1 MGIFGNI
8 FRVQDLEDKK
18 LEFENIKKQ
27 YLKEGESISADS
39 IKLFGLRKDSIRI
52 LQRVKS
58 YIDRLE
64 NCPESI
70 KRGIGK
76 ALSYTD
82 NFRETMQWEVEAKLN
97 SNISS
102 GSVNGSTGTNIGIGG
117 IAAGMSAA
125 AKLKRMSPNDE
136 VIVYEKGDI
145 VSFGACGLPYYAGG
159 FFEDPNEMI
168 ARTPEE
174 FRASGIKLFTNHEVM
189 KVDFGGKKLQVKDLM
204 TGVSIEESY
213 DKLMIATGASSIIP
227 PIKGIDSE
235 NVLTLKSMEDGYK
248 VRALMED
255 SNIRR
260 VTVIGAGFIGVEVI
274 EAAKKNGKEVTVVQL
289 QDRILAEV
297 FDKEITD
304 LLEEEIRNHDVNLLL
319 DETVMEI
326 NKKENITTIK
336 TDNREFD
343 TDMVIVATGFRPN
356 TAFLKDSGIE
366 MLKNGAIVVDKYGKT
381 SIEDV
386 YAAGDCATINSA
398 ITNKAIYVP
407 LATGANKLG
416 RIVGENLAGA
426 NNAFQG
432 SLASSCIKVM
442 DMEAARTGL
451 SEKEVKALGF
461 DYKTKFITD
470 MNQTSYYPGRQ
481 KIYVKLIYDA
491 HTKVIYGGQVAGY
504 KDAVQRCNV
513 IAACIYGKM
522 TTEQLGMLDLSY
534 APPFSRTW
542 DVLNVAGNVSK

>member
-1 MGIFGNI
+1 MKVII
-8 FRVQDLEDKK
+8 
-18 LEFENIKKQ
+18 
-27 YLKEGESISADS
+27 
-39 IKLFGLRKDSIRI
+39 
-52 LQRVKS
+52 
-58 YIDRLE
+58 
-64 NCPESI
+64 
-70 KRGIGK
+70 
-76 ALSYTD
+76 
-82 NFRETMQWEVEAKLN
+82 
-97 SNISS
+97 
-102 GSVNGSTGTNIGIGG
+102 IGG

-159 FFEDPNEMI
+159 FFDDSNEMI
-168 ARTPEE
+168 ARTAEE
-174 FRASGIKLFTNHEVM
+174 FRKTGINLFTNHEVLE
-189 KVDFGGKKLQVKDLM
+189 VDFDNKKLRVKDLIQNM
-204 TGVSIEESY
+204 IIEESY
-213 DKLMIATGASSIIP
+213 DKLMIASGASSIIP

-235 NVLTLKSMEDGYK
+235 NVLTLKSMDDGNK
-248 VRALMED
+248 LRALME
-255 SNIRR
+255 NENLKR
-260 VTVIGAGFIGVEVI
+260 VTVIGAGFIGVEAV
-274 EAAKKNGKEVTVVQL
+274 EAAKKRGKEVTVVQL

-297 FDKEITD
+297 FDEEITN
-304 LLEEEIRNHDVNLLL
+304 LLEEEIRKHDVNLLL

-326 NKKENITTIK
+326 TTAGKATNIK
-336 TDNREFD
+336 TNKREFE
-343 TDMVIVATGFRPN
+343 TDIVIVATGFRPN
-356 TAFLKDSGIE
+356 TAFVKNEKLE
-366 MLKNGAIVVDKYGKT
+366 MLKNGAIVVDKYGRT

-386 YAAGDCATINSA
+386 YAAGDCATINSV
-398 ITNKAIYVP
+398 ITNKPVYVP

-426 NNAFQG
+426 NNEFQG

-470 MNQTSYYPGRQ
+470 MNHTSYYPGQ
-481 KIYVKLIYDA
+481 TKIYVKLIYDA

-513 IAACIYGKM
+513 IATCIFAKM
-522 TTEQLGMLDLSY
+522 TTAQLGMLDLSY

-542 DVLNVAGNVSK
+542 DVLNISGLQSR

>member
-1 MGIFGNI
+1 MKVII
-8 FRVQDLEDKK
+8 
-18 LEFENIKKQ
+18 
-27 YLKEGESISADS
+27 
-39 IKLFGLRKDSIRI
+39 
-52 LQRVKS
+52 
-58 YIDRLE
+58 
-64 NCPESI
+64 
-70 KRGIGK
+70 
-76 ALSYTD
+76 
-82 NFRETMQWEVEAKLN
+82 
-97 SNISS
+97 
-102 GSVNGSTGTNIGIGG
+102 IGG

-125 AKLKRMSPNDE
+125 AKFKRMSPNDE

-159 FFEDPNEMI
+159 FFDDSNEMI
-168 ARTPEE
+168 ARTAEE
-174 FRASGIKLFTNHEVM
+174 FRKTGINLFTNHEVLE
-189 KVDFGGKKLQVKDLM
+189 VDFDNKKLRVKDLIQNM
-204 TGVSIEESY
+204 IIEESY
-213 DKLMIATGASSIIP
+213 DKLMIASGASSIIP

-235 NVLTLKSMEDGYK
+235 NVLTLKSMDDGNK
-248 VRALMED
+248 LRALME
-255 SNIRR
+255 NENLKR
-260 VTVIGAGFIGVEVI
+260 VTVIGAGFIGVEAV
-274 EAAKKNGKEVTVVQL
+274 EAAKKRGKEVTVVQL

-297 FDKEITD
+297 FDEEITN
-304 LLEEEIRNHDVNLLL
+304 LLEEEIRKHDVNLLL

-326 NKKENITTIK
+326 TTAGKATNIK
-336 TDNREFD
+336 TNKREFE
-343 TDMVIVATGFRPN
+343 TDIVIVATGFRPN
-356 TAFLKDSGIE
+356 TAFVKNEKLE
-366 MLKNGAIVVDKYGKT
+366 MLKNGAIVVDKYGRT

-386 YAAGDCATINSA
+386 YAAGDCATINSV
-398 ITNKAIYVP
+398 ITNKPVYVP

-426 NNAFQG
+426 NNEFQG

-470 MNQTSYYPGRQ
+470 MNHTSYYPGQ
-481 KIYVKLIYDA
+481 TKIYVKLIYDA

-513 IAACIYGKM
+513 IATCIFAKM
-522 TTEQLGMLDLSY
+522 TTAQLGMLDLSY

>member
-1 MGIFGNI
+1 MKVII
-8 FRVQDLEDKK
+8 
-18 LEFENIKKQ
+18 
-27 YLKEGESISADS
+27 
-39 IKLFGLRKDSIRI
+39 
-52 LQRVKS
+52 
-58 YIDRLE
+58 
-64 NCPESI
+64 
-70 KRGIGK
+70 
-76 ALSYTD
+76 
-82 NFRETMQWEVEAKLN
+82 
-97 SNISS
+97 
-102 GSVNGSTGTNIGIGG
+102 IGG

-159 FFEDPNEMI
+159 FFDDSNEMI
-168 ARTPEE
+168 ARTAEE
-174 FRASGIKLFTNHEVM
+174 FRKTGINLFTNHEVLE
-189 KVDFGGKKLQVKDLM
+189 VDFDNKKLRVKDLIQNM
-204 TGVSIEESY
+204 IIEDSY
-213 DKLMIATGASSIIP
+213 DKLMIASGASSIIP

-235 NVLTLKSMEDGYK
+235 NVLTLKSMDDGNK
-248 VRALMED
+248 LRALME
-255 SNIRR
+255 NENLKR
-260 VTVIGAGFIGVEVI
+260 VTVIGAGFIGVEAV
-274 EAAKKNGKEVTVVQL
+274 EAAKKRGKEVTVVQL

-297 FDKEITD
+297 FDEEITN
-304 LLEEEIRNHDVNLLL
+304 LLEEEIRKHDVNLLL

-326 NKKENITTIK
+326 TTAGKATNIK
-336 TDNREFD
+336 TNKREFE
-343 TDMVIVATGFRPN
+343 TDIVIVATGFRPN
-356 TAFLKDSGIE
+356 TAFVKNEKLE
-366 MLKNGAIVVDKYGKT
+366 MLKNGAIVVDKYGRT

-386 YAAGDCATINSA
+386 YAAGDCATINSV
-398 ITNKAIYVP
+398 ITNKPVYVP

-426 NNAFQG
+426 NNEFQG

-470 MNQTSYYPGRQ
+470 MNHTSYYPGQ
-481 KIYVKLIYDA
+481 TKIYVKLIYDA

-513 IAACIYGKM
+513 IATCIFAKM
-522 TTEQLGMLDLSY
+522 TTAQLGMLDLSY